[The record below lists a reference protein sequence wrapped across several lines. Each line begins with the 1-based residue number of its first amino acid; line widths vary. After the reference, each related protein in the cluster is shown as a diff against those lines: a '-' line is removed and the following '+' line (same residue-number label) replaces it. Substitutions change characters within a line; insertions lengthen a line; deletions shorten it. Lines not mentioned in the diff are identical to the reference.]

1 MRAMRFF
8 QVNAFTRQPL
18 TGNPAVVI
26 LGADGIADGQLQAIA
41 RELRHAEVA
50 FVLSPDGADHDLGL
64 RFFNARKETPF
75 VGHATIAAHAVL
87 LGLGLRPEGVVRQK
101 SGTGILEVRAAKA
114 SDGIAEVEFRQG
126 APDLQEPLPLRQVLR
141 VAQALRL
148 PAEHLHE
155 RLPARVARKGSS
167 RLLIPVSAPDALD
180 GLVPDR
186 SALLD
191 LGRGLGAEGF
201 FVITPAR
208 TPQGLCTWSR
218 MFCPDTGIDEDPA
231 SGNAH
236 AMLAAYLW
244 EAGELDASDPS
255 FTGLQ
260 GMQIMRPAQIQVSP
274 EIEGGVLRA
283 TRIRGAAIILAD
295 GTLRL

>member
-1 MRAMRFF
+1 MRAMQFF
-8 QVNAFTRQPL
+8 QVDAFTRQPL
-18 TGNPAVVI
+18 TGNPAVVV
-26 LGADGIADGQLQAIA
+26 LGSDGLAEGQLQAIA

-50 FVLSPDGADHDLGL
+50 FVLAPDGADHDLRV
-64 RFFNARKETPF
+64 RFFNARKETAF

-87 LGLGLRPEGVVRQK
+87 LSRGLRPEGLVRQK
-101 SGTGILEVRAAKA
+101 SGTGILEVGAGKA
-114 SDGIAEVEFRQG
+114 PDGIVEVEFRQG
-126 APDLQEPLPLRQVLR
+126 APELQEPLSLRQVLR

-148 PAEHLHE
+148 PAQRLHE

-167 RLLIPVSAPDALD
+167 RLLIPVSAPEALD
-180 GLVPDR
+180 DLAPDR
-186 SALLD
+186 NALLE
-191 LGRGLGAEGF
+191 LGRELGAEGF
-201 FVITPAR
+201 FVVNPSR
-208 TPQGLCTWSR
+208 TPQGMFTCSR

-236 AMLAAYLW
+236 AMLAACLW
-244 EAGELDASDPS
+244 AAGELEARDPR

-260 GMQIMRPAQIQVSP
+260 GKQMMRPSQIHVVP